1 MILDKCEQRL
11 FINMFTYKP
20 LYKILNNQILYCFSF
35 KFIISNLK
43 IGTISINI
51 KITKP
56 PILKFL
62 SSINSIKI
70 SKNKVVSKMFNN

>member
-1 MILDKCEQRL
+1 
-11 FINMFTYKP
+11 MFTYKP
-20 LYKILNNQILYCFSF
+20 LYKILNNQIIYFLSF

-56 PILKFL
+56 PILKIF
-62 SSINSIKI
+62 IVYK
-70 SKNKVVSKMFNN
+70 FNLK

>member
-1 MILDKCEQRL
+1 
-11 FINMFTYKP
+11 MFTYKP

-70 SKNKVVSKMFNN
+70 NKNKVISKMFNN